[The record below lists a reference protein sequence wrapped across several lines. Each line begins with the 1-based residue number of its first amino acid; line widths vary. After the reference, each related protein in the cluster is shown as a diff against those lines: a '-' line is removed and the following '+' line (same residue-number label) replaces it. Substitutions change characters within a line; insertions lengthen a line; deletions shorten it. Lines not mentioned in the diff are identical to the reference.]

1 MSVRLFVGNLAFGV
15 TEQEVKELFAA
26 AGNVTQVRLPTDR
39 ETGKP
44 RGFAF
49 VDFAE
54 RAQAEEATRR
64 FDQYMFKDRA
74 LAVNEARARE
84 ASPGRAAP
92 GPRPAFRP
100 SGPPPGPRPST
111 WTPPAPQ
118 DDDTEMSDRPRRKF
132 GPDASR
138 DKRKQKGAASKEE
151 RGGPKGPVRERS
163 SGQVFLGAG
172 FEDEEDEQGLDD
184 FARWAC
190 EDKKNHNK
198 E

>member
-26 AGNVTQVRLPTDR
+26 AGEVTQVRLPTDR

-84 ASPGRAAP
+84 ASPGGASP
-92 GPRPAFRP
+92 TPRGAFRP
-100 SGPPPGPRPST
+100 SGPPSGPRPST

-118 DDDTEMSDRPRRKF
+118 DDDTELTDRPRRKF
-132 GPDASR
+132 GPDAFR
-138 DKRKQKGAASKEE
+138 DKRKQKGVASKEE
-151 RGGPKGPVRERS
+151 RGPKGPLRERS

-172 FEDEEDEQGLDD
+172 FDDDAEDQGMDD
-184 FARWAC
+184 FALWAR
-190 EDKKNHNK
+190 EDKDNPDK